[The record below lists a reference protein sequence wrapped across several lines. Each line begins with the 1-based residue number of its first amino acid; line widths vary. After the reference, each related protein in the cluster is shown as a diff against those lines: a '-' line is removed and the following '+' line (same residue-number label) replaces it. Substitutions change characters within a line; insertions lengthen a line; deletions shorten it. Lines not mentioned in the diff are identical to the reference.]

1 MQLTFTII
9 YYWFYKIH
17 YQYKWFCGKRHCVD
31 VFFVV
36 IIRFFLFLNKI
47 LIIISPFFFKK
58 NSSLLK
64 LYFTNS
70 QKHILH
76 FFFVLNNQPSS
87 NTFTWQLISICCF
100 LCTGYANAG
109 SAVVNFKSSKKITT
123 RPMNNLNAT
132 THFCN
137 SNTYF
142 IRFLNI

>member
-1 MQLTFTII
+1 MVLWQETLCWRVFCS
-9 YYWFYKIH
+9 YYSIFSFS
-17 YQYKWFCGKRHCVD
+17 QQ
-31 VFFVV
+31 
-36 IIRFFLFLNKI
+36 NTN
-47 LIIISPFFFKK
+47 IISPFFSKK
-58 NSSLLK
+58 NLKFNLKKNTNLLK

-70 QKHILH
+70 QKHIFTKH
-76 FFFVLNNQPSS
+76 FFLVLNNQPSS

-137 SNTYF
+137 SNAYF